1 MFSLS
6 LCWFSLGTLGS
17 SQTVSVIRLTGVS
30 KLLVGVD
37 VSACLSLCVSP
48 ATDNRT
54 VRGAPCLLS
63 CGRWD
68 IYLHYYS
75 SYLVVE
81 TCTSI

>member
-30 KLLVGVD
+30 KLLVGVVD

-48 ATDNRT
+48 VTDN
-54 VRGAPCLLS
+54 
-63 CGRWD
+63 
-68 IYLHYYS
+68 
-75 SYLVVE
+75 
-81 TCTSI
+81 